1 MGGSPPPVNGICQ
14 TNYELDGSSVS
25 TTVRHSILRETLL
38 FLFGFSEV
46 EAGSEICR
54 MQDD

>member
-25 TTVRHSILRETLL
+25 TTVRHSILLETLL

-46 EAGSEICR
+46 EAG
-54 MQDD
+54 